1 MCIYIKCQVCG
12 SKCKKCK
19 SSDLSWL
26 VWCLMIVLP
35 KKKKVAACQKPCA
48 VIPADEYAWRCLNCF
63 TGDYSYVSGYVTAT
77 LQQSTACIIDCL
89 SEAGVLL
96 CEPKSLSEVVY
107 TLGFYTRGII

>member
-1 MCIYIKCQVCG
+1 
-12 SKCKKCK
+12 
-19 SSDLSWL
+19 
-26 VWCLMIVLP
+26 MIVLP